1 MPYEIEKTAIFIAT
15 IFFIFW
21 KNPKR
26 EWDIQLSKSGQKNTI
41 FTGNSF
47 LQKQKMISIIDKYL
61 LSLIEQTFDLHFQCI
76 IIRPICSEPNFS

>member
-26 EWDIQLSKSGQKNTI
+26 EWDIQLSKSGKKDDFYKKFFFAKKKWSQ
-41 FTGNSF
+41 
-47 LQKQKMISIIDKYL
+47 L
-61 LSLIEQTFDLHFQCI
+61 LIN
-76 IIRPICSEPNFS
+76 ICSA

>member
-26 EWDIQLSKSGQKNTI
+26 EWDIQLSKSGKKDD
-41 FTGNSF
+41 FYKKF
-47 LQKQKMISIIDKYL
+47 FFAKKKMISIIDKYL
-61 LSLIEQTFDLHFQCI
+61 LSLIEQTFDLHFQYI
-76 IIRPICSEPNFS
+76 IFRPIC